1 MTSQEIYEA
10 MEAHWL
16 TFKENHDRF
25 QEKQVKAAGVRARK
39 SINEMKKLV
48 IMETDKKP
56 KEVADTLKL
65 KNVDAKDNFDDP
77 SRVLLGPP
85 SHKLYVSR

>member
-39 SINEMKKLV
+39 SINELKKLV
-48 IMETDKKP
+48 SKYRSTQLAE
-56 KEVADTLKL
+56 
-65 KNVDAKDNFDDP
+65 AKAA
-77 SRVLLGPP
+77 
-85 SHKLYVSR
+85 